1 MTRFVRL
8 NPQLEDDPP
17 SLDDVDRMQQIRT
30 SVRRKMA
37 NDDRIP
43 RLALQLVASCFYFE
57 KLTVAEMQRDNSY
70 EFKGRVAKSPLL
82 IYPIDTHVGQIQC
95 RFLAE
100 SEEIRELGRF
110 LKEQRIAGRDLA
122 FVIQEKY
129 RGWQATSIK
138 LDPLVIDRMIGQRRF
153 NLGKITIKLSSKLAV
168 SEIYFSVKDEG
179 LFIISRFPRSLLE
192 DEGIRESMKIL
203 ENPYRIATFT
213 TNHVHVIPRNPPNH
227 ELYIKTMGWENCE
240 SENSPAAMDTA

>member
-1 MTRFVRL
+1 
-8 NPQLEDDPP
+8 
-17 SLDDVDRMQQIRT
+17 
-30 SVRRKMA
+30 MA

-57 KLTVAEMQRDNSY
+57 KLAAAEMQPDNAY
-70 EFKGRVAKSPLL
+70 ECKGRVAKSSLL

-192 DEGIRESMKIL
+192 DEGIRESMKIP
-203 ENPYRIATFT
+203 ENPHRITSFT
-213 TNHVHVIPRNPPNH
+213 TNHVHVIPTIPPNH